1 MFFLELLLQEEHLRN
16 QTDQLIESDS
26 FNQFVNPFTSHWLD
40 IKAVWR
46 DEPDIRL
53 YPEYR
58 LNDYL
63 IDSMQ
68 REAYETFKYMVRE
81 NLPITTLVDADFVL
95 VNDDLNE
102 TEEQVKT
109 IIAATRLRRLQQPEL
124 TEHVRKLQSEFE
136 EL

>member
-1 MFFLELLLQEEHLRN
+1 
-16 QTDQLIESDS
+16 
-26 FNQFVNPFTSHWLD
+26 
-40 IKAVWR
+40 
-46 DEPDIRL
+46 
-53 YPEYR
+53 
-58 LNDYL
+58 
-63 IDSMQ
+63 
-68 REAYETFKYMVRE
+68 
-81 NLPITTLVDADFVL
+81 FVL